1 MLSHALY
8 ENAFSTPVPCIS
20 IHSQTCIK
28 LPLPLFVEIGPVIL
42 KRKNE
47 LEARRGFKRRDFAKM
62 RARQRR
68 SVAESGGEWAKTPT
82 CQLGPRGVAAL
93 RRRSDFAPSR
103 ASCEC
108 LFAMPQAMPR
118 CQFWR

>member
-47 LEARRGFKRRDFAKM
+47 LEARRGFKQCLG
-62 RARQRR
+62 ARF
-68 SVAESGGEWAKTPT
+68 GGECA
-82 CQLGPRGVAAL
+82 
-93 RRRSDFAPSR
+93 
-103 ASCEC
+103 E
-108 LFAMPQAMPR
+108 QA
-118 CQFWR
+118 